1 MSGTNVMQR
10 LRAAGL
16 RPTSARIGVLQV
28 IDAAGETPL
37 PAEEVF
43 RRMSVRGTRVSLGT
57 VYRLIHELETRQVLL
72 RGWGSDRKALYWLR
86 RTERGALGLQ
96 LVCQRTGRRVVLDD
110 ADLGARLLA
119 AAEREGFDLA
129 GLVLEVQPSPGGTG
143 RYFSALPAD
152 APSGVCN

>member
-1 MSGTNVMQR
+1 MSGISVLQR

-28 IDAAGETPL
+28 IDASGDVPL

-43 RRMSVRGTRVSLGT
+43 RLMSVRGTRVSLGT

-86 RTERGALGLQ
+86 RTDRGALGLQ
-96 LVCQRTGRRVVLDD
+96 LVCPRTGRRVVLDD
-110 ADLGARLLA
+110 ADLSARLLA
-119 AAEREGFDLA
+119 AVEREGFDLA
-129 GLVLEVQPSPGGTG
+129 GLTLQVQPSPGGTG
-143 RYFSALPAD
+143 RYFSALPAV
-152 APSGVCN
+152 APNGVCN